1 MQDKF
6 TVNLFPQTVNRQMR
20 EKEEEANESREKVKK
35 LADQT
40 KGYSNEIQRLQ
51 VSLQDQEAL

>member
-35 LADQT
+35 LSDQT

-51 VSLQDQEAL
+51 VSY